1 MIFAILP
8 RNSFCSLHGTWTLLA
23 CCCSGLPF
31 LGAKWIQAALLPFD
45 ASLSN
50 LFAKDALHAQLNAY
64 FVLHYC
70 MAMWHTRLPFWAV
83 FDVALKNMFPSTQL
97 GSVGP
102 WYQDSSLASDGL
114 LSQELASGGRERKSR
129 SLLHHATGRT
139 WGEHSRV
146 SLGWHGRL
154 ILFGCRW
161 FAKKLRKLEIYPEYG
176 FRFHRCK
183 AIDSTENLRASHFEP
198 WRKATHKDKDKAP
211 WEDFG
216 SEVLMVFALGQCSS
230 DKHWAMFPVLTGG
243 VKSWQDAMPT
253 RSRNRSLKWA
263 FSTSELGS
271 SLIILSLWW
280 LQVCNV
286 IHFRIFHIAPVRAVQ
301 TRWTNSKQKKTHAR
315 LFCRLSPI
323 TPWCWQEGDDLVF
336 EVVDYD
342 KGAQQGD
349 LMCSCVVPN
358 KATARGDCTKGR
370 KLYHAVW

>member
-1 MIFAILP
+1 MNSSSSTTVWCIAIQLICQGCVAC
-8 RNSFCSLHGTWTLLA
+8 STQCIFCSPLLHGNVTYQT
-23 CCCSGLPF
+23 SF
-31 LGAKWIQAALLPFD
+31 
-45 ASLSN
+45 
-50 LFAKDALHAQLNAY
+50 
-64 FVLHYC
+64 
-70 MAMWHTRLPFWAV
+70 
-83 FDVALKNMFPSTQL
+83 L
-97 GSVGP
+97 GSVWRCFEKHVSQHTTGVGRALVP
-102 WYQDSSLASDGL
+102 GL
-114 LSQELASGGRERKSR
+114 QPCEWR
-129 SLLHHATGRT
+129 STQPRTCLRRT
-139 WGEHSRV
+139 WTEKQIPIAPCNWQDMGEHSRV

>member
-102 WYQDSSLASDGL
+102 WYQDSSLTSDGL

-139 WGEHSRV
+139 WVNTQGLAWVDMVDWYFSAAGDLPK
-146 SLGWHGRL
+146 SW
-154 ILFGCRW
+154 
-161 FAKKLRKLEIYPEYG
+161 
-176 FRFHRCK
+176 
-183 AIDSTENLRASHFEP
+183 ENLRFTRS
-198 WRKATHKDKDKAP
+198 
-211 WEDFG
+211 
-216 SEVLMVFALGQCSS
+216 MVFVFI
-230 DKHWAMFPVLTGG
+230 D
-243 VKSWQDAMPT
+243 
-253 RSRNRSLKWA
+253 
-263 FSTSELGS
+263 
-271 SLIILSLWW
+271 
-280 LQVCNV
+280 
-286 IHFRIFHIAPVRAVQ
+286 VR
-301 TRWTNSKQKKTHAR
+301 
-315 LFCRLSPI
+315 P
-323 TPWCWQEGDDLVF
+323 
-336 EVVDYD
+336 
-342 KGAQQGD
+342 
-349 LMCSCVVPN
+349 
-358 KATARGDCTKGR
+358 
-370 KLYHAVW
+370 